1 MIAYSFCFECFVVF
15 NSLNV
20 ISVNKRYLANNIKVS
35 FRPQPDLK
43 LSDLVVFCHERFN
56 PGYMYHDVEDVRDET
71 IFSPQRVGVCLC
83 LWQDY
88 RLTVSVLSPNLYIPH
103 FKHSLLKRLY
113 SFYMSVVNW
122 VRYYVNS
129 LAHIL
134 YIFPSVFISQLGL
147 CLIMHKKIC
156 LS

>member
-1 MIAYSFCFECFVVF
+1 MVCII
-15 NSLNV
+15 SL
-20 ISVNKRYLANNIKVS
+20 RL
-35 FRPQPDLK
+35 QPDHK
-43 LSDLVVFCHERFN
+43 LSDLLMFYHERFS
-56 PGYMYHDVEDVRDET
+56 PGYVYHDVEDVRDET

-88 RLTVSVLSPNLYIPH
+88 HLTVSVLSPNLYIPH

-113 SFYMSVVNW
+113 MSAVNW

-134 YIFPSVFISQLGL
+134 HMIFISLYQSVGPVFDNA
-147 CLIMHKKIC
+147 KIC
-156 LS
+156 LA